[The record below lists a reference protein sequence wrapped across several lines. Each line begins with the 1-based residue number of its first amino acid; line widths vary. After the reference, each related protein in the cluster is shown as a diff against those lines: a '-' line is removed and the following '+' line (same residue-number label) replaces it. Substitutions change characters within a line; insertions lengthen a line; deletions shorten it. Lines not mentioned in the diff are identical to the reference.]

1 VSCLILSDHLEG
13 RRGRERGERGSG
25 IGERENAK

>member
-13 RRGRERGERGSG
+13 RRERGERGSG